1 VKKSDEHVQRT
12 EALIS
17 SQVEKYIFSV
27 GRPEQTD
34 AIVAVL
40 SAI

>member
-1 VKKSDEHVQRT
+1 VRHYSSPES
-12 EALIS
+12 IS
-17 SQVEKYIFSV
+17 GCIRISV